1 MAVKTRLK
9 RELSGECARA
19 NDRSPVT
26 QIRADTLPCFLF
38 YFFTGLVC
46 LHKSIPGKF
55 ECCITP
61 RDKVAVD
68 LIAAN
73 VMA

>member
-26 QIRADTLPCFLF
+26 QIRADTLPCLLF
-38 YFFTGLVC
+38 FSGLIC

-61 RDKVAVD
+61 RDKVAED